1 MVVGLE
7 FTPRGVKQ
15 EPGFCGRNS
24 YICIKNS
31 VGRLTGTV
39 VSHDANNN
47 VRYAPIIQGSVNK
60 KLAMGGGRGRNRE
73 LNVCKVNWRV
83 VTGIKE
89 RPSCMVFVVTFFVKG
104 VDSFDKVVTGCGF
117 SDSQDDIWGIFVNP
131 GIWS

>member
-1 MVVGLE
+1 MMVVGLE

-47 VRYAPIIQGSVNK
+47 VWYAPIIQGSVK
-60 KLAMGGGRGRNRE
+60 KNWPWEGAGGGTE
-73 LNVCKVNWRV
+73 
-83 VTGIKE
+83 
-89 RPSCMVFVVTFFVKG
+89 S
-104 VDSFDKVVTGCGF
+104 
-117 SDSQDDIWGIFVNP
+117 
-131 GIWS
+131 